1 MGDLERAPWRE
12 STPEEAADWLRRVPC
27 RWWLA
32 GGWAIERFVGS
43 AIRRHGDLDVGCLR
57 RDAAA
62 LTSALTGWEFYGAS
76 DGRLTPVRP
85 GTAPE
90 PRFNSLWARPVGHT
104 HWRLELLLDECDGTE
119 WLFRREP
126 SVRRPLVTITWRD
139 AAGIS
144 VLQPEIQLLYKAK
157 SARPCD
163 EQDFERT
170 RNHLDPEARAWLRLA
185 LSRVH
190 PSHRWLPSL

>member
-1 MGDLERAPWRE
+1 
-12 STPEEAADWLRRVPC
+12 
-27 RWWLA
+27 
-32 GGWAIERFVGS
+32 VGS